1 MGVVDGCDGR
11 KTTIVESANLDQSS
25 DDRNDGN
32 TDDGWT
38 VHPSPSTY
46 RTDSVRESDGRLM
59 CLMTSRC

>member
-1 MGVVDGCDGR
+1 MDVMGGHLTF

-32 TDDGWT
+32 TDDRT

-46 RTDSVRESDGRLM
+46 RTDSVMGE
-59 CLMTSRC
+59 